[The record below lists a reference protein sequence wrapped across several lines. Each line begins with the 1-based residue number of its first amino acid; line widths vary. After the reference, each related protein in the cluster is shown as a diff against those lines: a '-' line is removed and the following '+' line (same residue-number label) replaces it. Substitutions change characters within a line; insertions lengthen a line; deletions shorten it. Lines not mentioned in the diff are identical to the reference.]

1 MGARAT
7 WAASAAVLL
16 GLAGFAAPAGAFTM
30 AEQMATTGVQGTL
43 AKTSAPGAS
52 GTIGSVKNKLAV
64 SAPKAPSLPAG
75 GRAAAK
81 RPGAGSGKRGKKAAS
96 SGSGWGEATKGW
108 GKSGA
113 ASGKGGGTWV
123 NADGGWAES
132 SGWPSAKDSK
142 AWAESG
148 SSGAWARPGKKS

>member
-7 WAASAAVLL
+7 WAASAAAVL
-16 GLAGFAAPAGAFTM
+16 GLVGFGSPARAFTM

-43 AKTSAPGAS
+43 AKTSAPSAS
-52 GTIGSVKNKLAV
+52 RTIGSVKNKVAAA
-64 SAPKAPSLPAG
+64 APKAPAMPG
-75 GRAAAK
+75 GGASK
-81 RPGAGSGKRGKKAAS
+81 RPGARGGKRGKKSASS

-108 GKSGA
+108 GKQGA
-113 ASGKGGGTWV
+113 AGGKGGGTWV

-148 SSGAWARPGKKS
+148 SGGAWARPGKKS